1 MPARAARRARRAA
14 SKRPHGGP
22 NCVYVA
28 YARCAWTSAWPR
40 IAEDNVLIA
49 TRLPHAL
56 IAALLACLLIA
67 PSAFA
72 DGDPASDTL
81 LGQNVFYPYSPTATS
96 AQRTLNAETAAAKKA
111 GFPLKVALI
120 QAPTD
125 LGVIPSLFA
134 KPQQYADFLDQEI
147 SFKGKQLLLVVMAN
161 GYGTEGLPP
170 AATKAAAAL
179 RPPSGKTSTEL
190 AQAAIGA
197 VAKLASAA
205 GHPIKGV
212 PGVPS
217 SSTSTGSGS
226 STTPIL
232 IGLIVAAVLVAAG
245 LVVLRRRQAVR
256 PAG

>member
-1 MPARAARRARRAA
+1 VP
-14 SKRPHGGP
+14 
-22 NCVYVA
+22 
-28 YARCAWTSAWPR
+28 
-40 IAEDNVLIA
+40 IA

-56 IAALLACLLIA
+56 IAALLATLLFA
-67 PSAFA
+67 AAAFA

-81 LGQNVFYPYSPTATS
+81 LGQNVFYPYSPTAVS

-111 GFPLKVALI
+111 GVPIKVALI

-125 LGVIPSLFA
+125 LGVIPSLFG

-179 RPPSGKTSTEL
+179 RPPAGKSSTDL
-190 AQAAIGA
+190 AQAAIVA
-197 VAKLASAA
+197 VDKLADAA

-212 PGVPS
+212 PGLPGS
-217 SSTSTGSGS
+217 SSAGGGS
-226 STTPIL
+226 STTPIV
-232 IGLIVAAVLVAAG
+232 IGLIVAALLVTGAVL
-245 LVVLRRRQAVR
+245 VLRRRQAVR

>member
-1 MPARAARRARRAA
+1 VP
-14 SKRPHGGP
+14 
-22 NCVYVA
+22 
-28 YARCAWTSAWPR
+28 
-40 IAEDNVLIA
+40 IA

-56 IAALLACLLIA
+56 IAALLATLLFA
-67 PSAFA
+67 AAAVA

-81 LGQNVFYPYSPTATS
+81 LGQNVFYPYSPTAVS

-111 GFPLKVALI
+111 GVPIKVALI

-125 LGVIPSLFA
+125 LGVIPSLFG

-170 AATKAAAAL
+170 AATRAAAAL
-179 RPPSGKTSTEL
+179 KPPAGKSSTDL
-190 AQAAIGA
+190 AQAAIVA
-197 VAKLASAA
+197 VDKLADAA

-212 PGVPS
+212 PGLPGS
-217 SSTSTGSGS
+217 SSAGGGS
-226 STTPIL
+226 STTPIV
-232 IGLIVAAVLVAAG
+232 IGLIVAALLVTGAVLV
-245 LVVLRRRQAVR
+245 LRHRQAVR

>member
-1 MPARAARRARRAA
+1 VP
-14 SKRPHGGP
+14 
-22 NCVYVA
+22 
-28 YARCAWTSAWPR
+28 
-40 IAEDNVLIA
+40 IA

-56 IAALLACLLIA
+56 IAALLATLLFA
-67 PSAFA
+67 AAAFA

-81 LGQNVFYPYSPTATS
+81 LGQNVFYPYSPTAVS

-111 GFPLKVALI
+111 GVPIKVALI

-125 LGVIPSLFA
+125 LGVIPSLFG

-170 AATKAAAAL
+170 AATKAAGAL
-179 RPPSGKTSTEL
+179 KPPAGKSSTDL
-190 AQAAIGA
+190 AQAAIVA
-197 VAKLASAA
+197 VDKLADAA

-212 PGVPS
+212 PGLPGS
-217 SSTSTGSGS
+217 SSAGGGS
-226 STTPIL
+226 STTPIV
-232 IGLIVAAVLVAAG
+232 IGLIVAALLVTGAVL
-245 LVVLRRRQAVR
+245 VLRRRQAVR

>member
-1 MPARAARRARRAA
+1 VP
-14 SKRPHGGP
+14 
-22 NCVYVA
+22 
-28 YARCAWTSAWPR
+28 
-40 IAEDNVLIA
+40 IA

-56 IAALLACLLIA
+56 IAALLATLLFA
-67 PSAFA
+67 AAAFA

-81 LGQNVFYPYSPTATS
+81 LGQNVFYPYSPTAVS

-111 GFPLKVALI
+111 GVPIKVALI

-170 AATKAAAAL
+170 AATRAAAAL
-179 RPPSGKTSTEL
+179 KPPAGKSSTDL
-190 AQAAIGA
+190 AQAAIVA
-197 VAKLASAA
+197 VDKLADAA

-212 PGVPS
+212 PGLPGS
-217 SSTSTGSGS
+217 SSAGGGS
-226 STTPIL
+226 STTPIV
-232 IGLIVAAVLVAAG
+232 IGLIVAALLVTGAVL
-245 LVVLRRRQAVR
+245 VLRRRQAVR